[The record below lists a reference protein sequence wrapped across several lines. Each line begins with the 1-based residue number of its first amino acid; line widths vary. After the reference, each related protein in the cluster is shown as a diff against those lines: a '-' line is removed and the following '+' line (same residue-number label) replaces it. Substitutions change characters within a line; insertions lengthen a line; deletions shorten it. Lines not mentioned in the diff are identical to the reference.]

1 MSKPKIRFKGFE
13 DEWSSCKLSDISEP
27 VIDKNINNNVS
38 EVFTNSATL
47 GVISQRDY
55 FNHDIAKQ
63 ENLSAYTIVSSDDFV
78 YNPRISVSA
87 PVGPIGRNRLGRKGV
102 MSPLYT
108 IFRPYDINKSFLE
121 YFFKTTYWHDFMRFN
136 GNSGA
141 RFDRFSIAI
150 KDFYKMSIPSP
161 THEEQMVIAKFF
173 DGFNNYISILQD
185 KLTSLK
191 SLKICYLNRLFP
203 IGGGDEPPIRL
214 AGFSGEWIERK
225 LGDFTTRVV
234 RKNTNLESQR
244 VLTISALH
252 GLVDQETYFNNRIAS
267 NNIQNYYLLR
277 RGEFAY
283 NKSTSQNYPFGAI
296 KRLDA
301 YDNGV
306 LSTLYIAFA
315 INDPQIESDYLAA
328 YFETD
333 CWHDEI
339 RKRAAEGARNH
350 GLLNISAEDFFDIK
364 ILLPK
369 DRDEQLAIGKYFT
382 ELSKHIL
389 LHEEELEKLKALK
402 ESCLQGMFV

>member
-47 GVISQRDY
+47 GVLSQRDY

-63 ENLSAYTIVSSDDFV
+63 ENLSAYTIVSNDDFV

-87 PVGPIGRNRLGRKGV
+87 PVGPISRNRLGRKGV

-108 IFRPYDINKSFLE
+108 IFRTYAINKSFLE

-173 DGFNNYISILQD
+173 DGFNNYISTLQD

-203 IGGGDEPPIRL
+203 IGG
-214 AGFSGEWIERK
+214 
-225 LGDFTTRVV
+225 V
-234 RKNTNLESQR
+234 R
-244 VLTISALH
+244 
-252 GLVDQETYFNNRIAS
+252 
-267 NNIQNYYLLR
+267 
-277 RGEFAY
+277 
-283 NKSTSQNYPFGAI
+283 
-296 KRLDA
+296 
-301 YDNGV
+301 
-306 LSTLYIAFA
+306 
-315 INDPQIESDYLAA
+315 AA
-328 YFETD
+328 YTFS
-333 CWHDEI
+333 
-339 RKRAAEGARNH
+339 R
-350 GLLNISAEDFFDIK
+350 
-364 ILLPK
+364 IL
-369 DRDEQLAIGKYFT
+369 R
-382 ELSKHIL
+382 
-389 LHEEELEKLKALK
+389 
-402 ESCLQGMFV
+402 

>member
-1 MSKPKIRFKGFE
+1 M
-13 DEWSSCKLSDISEP
+13 L
-27 VIDKNINNNVS
+27 
-38 EVFTNSATL
+38 
-47 GVISQRDY
+47 
-55 FNHDIAKQ
+55 
-63 ENLSAYTIVSSDDFV
+63 
-78 YNPRISVSA
+78 
-87 PVGPIGRNRLGRKGV
+87 
-102 MSPLYT
+102 
-108 IFRPYDINKSFLE
+108 
-121 YFFKTTYWHDFMRFN
+121 
-136 GNSGA
+136 
-141 RFDRFSIAI
+141 
-150 KDFYKMSIPSP
+150 
-161 THEEQMVIAKFF
+161 
-173 DGFNNYISILQD
+173 
-185 KLTSLK
+185 LK
-191 SLKICYLNRLFP
+191 SSISNR
-203 IGGGDEPPIRL
+203 GGYEPPIRL

-315 INDPQIESDYLAA
+315 VNDPQIESDYLAA

-369 DRDEQLAIGKYFT
+369 DRNEQLAIGKYFT

>member
-203 IGGGDEPPIRL
+203 IGGGYEPPIRL